1 MIRQSGRKNNE
12 LRNIKITKDYI
23 KYAEGSCLI
32 EFGDTKVIST
42 ATVEDSVPP
51 FLKGKGVGWISAE
64 YGMLPRSCKTRVQ
77 REATKGKLGGRT
89 HEIQRLIGRSMR
101 TVVDMKKIG
110 ERTIWMDC
118 DVIQADG
125 GTRCASITGSFV
137 SLVLALNNMRKK
149 GLIKDIPVSLYV
161 AAVSV
166 GIIGGDPVL
175 DLDYNEDSG
184 AEVDMNI
191 IMTGDGRYIEVQ
203 GTAEKE
209 PFKREDMNK
218 LLSLASDGI
227 EEIIDMQKKAL
238 KDIYPAPSKGYMRKE
253 EGAG

>member
-1 MIRQSGRKNNE
+1 MSTTRRSGRKPDE
-12 LRNIKITKDYI
+12 LRRLNITKNYI

-32 EFGDTKVIST
+32 ELGDTKVITT
-42 ATVEDSVPP
+42 ASVEDTVPP
-51 FLKGKGVGWISAE
+51 FLRGKGVGWVSAE
-64 YGMLPRSCKTRVQ
+64 YGMIPRSCKTRVQ
-77 REATKGKLGGRT
+77 REASKGKLGGRT

-101 TVVDMKKIG
+101 TVTDTAKLG

-137 SLVLALNNMRKK
+137 SLVLALGEMKKK
-149 GLIKDIPVSLYV
+149 GLINDIPISDFV

-166 GIIGGDPVL
+166 GMIGGKPVL
-175 DLDYNEDSG
+175 DLDYEEDSN

-203 GTAEKE
+203 GTAERE
-209 PFKREDMNK
+209 PF
-218 LLSLASDGI
+218 
-227 EEIIDMQKKAL
+227 
-238 KDIYPAPSKGYMRKE
+238 RKE
-253 EGAG
+253 EMDKMLALAKSGINELIAAQKKILKGLI

>member
-1 MIRQSGRKNNE
+1 MTRRDGRKADE
-12 LRNIKITKDYI
+12 LRKLKITKNYI

-32 EFGDTKVIST
+32 ELGDTKVIAT
-42 ATVEDSVPP
+42 ASIENSVPP
-51 FLKGKGVGWISAE
+51 FLKGKGTGWVSAE
-64 YGMLPRSCKTRVQ
+64 YGMIPRSCKQRVQ
-77 REATKGKLGGRT
+77 REASKGRLGGRT

-101 TVVDMKKIG
+101 TVVDMAKLG

-137 SLVLALNNMRKK
+137 ALVLALESMKTNKQIGSM
-149 GLIKDIPVSLYV
+149 PVSDYV

-166 GIIGGDPVL
+166 GMIGGKPAL
-175 DLDYNEDSG
+175 DLDYEEDSAAG
-184 AEVDMNI
+184 VDMNI

-209 PFKREDMNK
+209 PFKKEEMDR
-218 LLSLASDGI
+218 LLLLAKKGI
-227 EEIIDMQKKAL
+227 GELIGAQKKIL
-238 KDIYPAPSKGYMRKE
+238 KE
-253 EGAG
+253 LV